1 MILPEDSFVEYTP
14 ESRFSPEHEGIIP
27 DSMEIPPMDEPS
39 SEEQKI
45 ELDSF
50 TRSFLNENGVLA
62 QISHANNR
70 NYEFRP
76 QQLLM
81 AQRIAKSL
89 SDKNNLCIEA
99 PTGIG
104 KSFAYLIPAIKYSLQ
119 MPNPVVISTETI
131 TLQEQLI
138 EKDLPFLKETAG
150 LNFTAALAK
159 GRGNYLC
166 LRRLHLLSDDRKEQL
181 IPNHTMLFELE
192 KLSKWSETT
201 SSGDFDRDGINI
213 DASVWSMV
221 CCEGGN
227 CLGGR
232 CSFFRQCF
240 YFRAR
245 RSWEKS
251 NIIVANHALFF
262 TDLKIRQAEGVGAAL
277 LPNYS
282 GVIIDEAHTLE
293 NSAADHLGLMVSE
306 LGMRFWLNRLF
317 QPESGRGLLMHRG
330 THELELR
337 HIVHDLR
344 DQLKLF
350 FRTFSEYVSKSGD
363 SIRRVLQPDLFPDTI
378 SGKHSQLRRGLAE
391 LTDYLEEDDDEKE
404 YRCELISHVARCD
417 AYLDAIASFITMS
430 IPESVYWI
438 EEQNDAIQLHAAPVN
453 VAKLLHNMLFSLPI
467 PVILTSATLTVNRS
481 FDYYLGRI
489 GFTSGE
495 TLQLDS
501 PFPPDKVKMVLVKSI
516 SDPNSEQYLEEL
528 PGKLVE
534 AIRATQGKAF
544 VLFTNYQQ
552 MRFCAECLRSF
563 FNDEG
568 IRLLVQGADLRRTAM
583 INAFKEDIDSVLFG
597 VDSFWTGVDIPGE
610 ALSNVIIAKLPFPQ
624 PNNPLIKARSE
635 ELEKRGLNSFMH
647 YSLPE
652 AVLKFRQG
660 VGRLIRSSSDSGYIF
675 IMDQRIIS
683 KRYGKLFIDSLPPYP
698 IKYI

>member
-1 MILPEDSFVEYTP
+1 
-14 ESRFSPEHEGIIP
+14 
-27 DSMEIPPMDEPS
+27 
-39 SEEQKI
+39 
-45 ELDSF
+45 
-50 TRSFLNENGVLA
+50 
-62 QISHANNR
+62 
-70 NYEFRP
+70 
-76 QQLLM
+76 
-81 AQRIAKSL
+81 
-89 SDKNNLCIEA
+89 
-99 PTGIG
+99 
-104 KSFAYLIPAIKYSLQ
+104 

-344 DQLKLF
+344 DQIKLF

-378 SGKHSQLRRGLAE
+378 SGKLSQLRRGLAE

-404 YRCELISHVARCD
+404 YRCELIS
-417 AYLDAIASFITMS
+417 
-430 IPESVYWI
+430 
-438 EEQNDAIQLHAAPVN
+438 PVN

-568 IRLLVQGADLRRTAM
+568 IRLLVQGDDLRRTAM
-583 INAFKEDIDSVLFG
+583 IHAFKEDIDSVLFG